1 MRLRFDVLR
10 EARQGQGG
18 ACGLLGLV
26 LVASLVSPACTGP
39 AAPPSRR
46 VLPAGAADFR
56 AVSVVGLSGEAAPLS
71 ALLKRR
77 PTLVSF
83 WAPWCEPCVREQ
95 PALQRLSRA
104 AEACGG
110 AVVGVAVGEAP
121 EAIAA
126 FAAQKGL
133 TFPQFTDE
141 NFALADAIGQ
151 RRIPA
156 TMVFDGNQQV
166 VFTGE
171 ALDARATETL
181 RGLLAARP
189 GAPPCAMP

>member
-1 MRLRFDVLR
+1 MRLRSRFLISSFFSISC
-10 EARQGQGG
+10 A
-18 ACGLLGLV
+18 GLLAVGC
-26 LVASLVSPACTGP
+26 ARTPARTTVTP
-39 AAPPSRR
+39 A
-46 VLPAGAADFR
+46 PAGDFR
-56 AVSVVGLSGEAAPLS
+56 AVSVRGLSGDAAPLS

-95 PALQRLSRA
+95 PELERLSRA

-121 EAIAA
+121 DGIAA
-126 FAAQKGL
+126 FARQKGL

-141 NFALADAIGQ
+141 NFELADAIGQ

-156 TMVFDGNQQV
+156 TMVFDDNQQV

-171 ALDARATETL
+171 ALDAKAAGIL
-181 RGLLAARP
+181 KGLLVARP

>member
-1 MRLRFDVLR
+1 MCIRDSLIS
-10 EARQGQGG
+10 
-18 ACGLLGLV
+18 
-26 LVASLVSPACTGP
+26 ASGCAGRTVSPSSRPTP
-39 AAPPSRR
+39 A
-46 VLPAGAADFR
+46 VTADFR
-56 AVSVVGLSGEAAPLS
+56 SVNVRGLSGEAAPLS

-95 PALQRLSRA
+95 PDLERLSRA

-121 EAIAA
+121 DGIAA
-126 FAAQKGL
+126 FARQKGL

-141 NFALADAIGQ
+141 TFALADAIGQ
-151 RRIPA
+151 RRIPT

-171 ALDARATETL
+171 ALDARAAAAL
-181 RGLLAARP
+181 KGLLASRP
-189 GAPPCAMP
+189 GAPPC

>member
-10 EARQGQGG
+10 RWGRRGG
-18 ACGLLGLV
+18 PGAAAIAV
-26 LVASLVSPACTGP
+26 LISASGCAGRTVSPSSRPTP
-39 AAPPSRR
+39 A
-46 VLPAGAADFR
+46 VTADFR
-56 AVSVVGLSGEAAPLS
+56 AVNVRGLSGEAAPLS

-95 PALQRLSRA
+95 PDLERLSRA

-121 EAIAA
+121 DGIAA
-126 FAAQKGL
+126 FARQRGL

-141 NFALADAIGQ
+141 SFALADAIGQ
-151 RRIPA
+151 RRIPT

-171 ALDARATETL
+171 ALDARAAAAL
-181 RGLLAARP
+181 KGLLASRP

>member
-1 MRLRFDVLR
+1 
-10 EARQGQGG
+10 
-18 ACGLLGLV
+18 V
-26 LVASLVSPACTGP
+26 LVMALGVSACAGRSTPPRGP
-39 AAPPSRR
+39 AAPATPT
-46 VLPAGAADFR
+46 DFR
-56 AVSVVGLSGEAAPLS
+56 AVSVRGLSGEAAPLS

-95 PALQRLSRA
+95 PELERLARA
-104 AEACGG
+104 AAACGG

-121 EAIAA
+121 DGIAA
-126 FAAQKGL
+126 FALQKGL

-156 TMVFDGNQQV
+156 TMVFDDNQQV

-171 ALDARATETL
+171 ALDAKATAAL
-181 RGLLAARP
+181 QALLASRP
-189 GAPPCAMP
+189 GAPPCRMQ

>member
-1 MRLRFDVLR
+1 VR
-10 EARQGQGG
+10 
-18 ACGLLGLV
+18 
-26 LVASLVSPACTGP
+26 
-39 AAPPSRR
+39 
-46 VLPAGAADFR
+46 
-56 AVSVVGLSGEAAPLS
+56 GLSGEAAPLS
-71 ALLKRR
+71 ALLERR

-104 AEACGG
+104 AAACGG
-110 AVVGVAVGEAP
+110 AVVGVAVGESP
-121 EAIAA
+121 ETIAA
-126 FAAQKGL
+126 FAGQKGL

-171 ALDARATETL
+171 ALDARATAAL
-181 RGLLAARP
+181 QGLLASRP
-189 GAPPCAMP
+189 GAPACVMPAD

>member
-1 MRLRFDVLR
+1 MLLSS
-10 EARQGQGG
+10 
-18 ACGLLGLV
+18 GLLTCARTPAPV
-26 LVASLVSPACTGP
+26 VTTPTAS
-39 AAPPSRR
+39 R
-46 VLPAGAADFR
+46 DFR
-56 AVSVVGLSGEAAPLS
+56 AISVRGLSGEAAPLS

-95 PALQRLSRA
+95 PELERLSRA

-110 AVVGVAVGEAP
+110 AVVGVAVGEP
-121 EAIAA
+121 PDGIAA
-126 FAAQKGL
+126 FARQNGL

-156 TMVFDGNQQV
+156 TMVFDDNQQV
-166 VFTGE
+166 VFSGE
-171 ALDARATETL
+171 ALDARAATVL
-181 RGLLAARP
+181 KGLLVARP